1 MVKEVLEVVKSGV
14 MSVGWNDTFI
24 VLVQEVDGSTKNTQ
38 FQPISMYN
46 MVYKIILKNVNH
58 MPKGYFAEGDWTDGK
73 CFCVG

>member
-38 FQPISMYN
+38 FQPISMYYI
-46 MVYKIILKNVNH
+46 VYKIILKNVNH
-58 MPKGYFAEGDWTDGK
+58 AFENI
-73 CFCVG
+73 